1 MWMIICIIVAV
12 ILLGWIGIGYVGFK
26 TAICRGHELDIN
38 DREALKGTAWDQ
50 YYDEIQEGIVWISQ
64 QEAEDIYIQSED
76 GLKLHAR
83 LMDQS
88 GAKGTVLMFH
98 GYRTHPEVDFSASSH
113 VYYECGNRIVHID
126 QRAAGESEGKYI
138 GFGVLESRD
147 CCLWAQYIANR
158 FGTDQKIILAGL
170 SMGAST
176 VLMATAHHEDRRV
189 RINCSMEEPM
199 EVSMTLPKNVTG
211 IVADSAFS
219 SPYDI
224 IKKRIRTTYHC
235 NGRLLTIAIGIW
247 SRMLAH
253 YSLKELSV
261 PDVMKHNT
269 IPVLLVHGTEDSN
282 VPVEMTVKIAENCQA
297 PKQVLLVKGAEHG
310 TGYLVDNE
318 AYKKALQEFCS

>member
-1 MWMIICIIVAV
+1 MIICIIVAV

-64 QEAEDIYIQSED
+64 QETEDIYIQSED

-189 RINCSMEEPM
+189 RINCSPEEPM

-235 NGRLLTIAIGIW
+235 KGRLLTIAIGIW

-269 IPVLLVHGTEDSN
+269 ISVLLVHGTEDSN